1 MRAYS
6 FKNTVMLV
14 SGVAITG
21 FSEGDD
27 VIKISRRSDSA
38 TDKVGADGKMMMS
51 LSSDRSGEITFKL
64 QQTSS
69 SNRFLSQQAALQD
82 GGTDTFQAVAVK
94 FQDTYRNDVADGSV
108 GYIKKHA
115 ELTRG
120 AAAGDQEWTIV
131 VEDLDMLL
139 GDQSDVTA

>member
-6 FKNTVMLV
+6 FKNTVLLV

-21 FSEGDD
+21 FSDGDD
-27 VIKISRRSDSA
+27 VIKISRRNDGV

-51 LSSDRSGEITFKL
+51 LSSDRSGSIIFKL

-69 SNRFLSQQAALQD
+69 SNRYLSGLAAKQD

-94 FQDTYRNDVADGSV
+94 FQDTYRNDVADGTV

-115 ELTRG
+115 DLTRG
-120 AAAGDQEWTIV
+120 AAAGDQEWEIV
-131 VEDLDMLL
+131 VESLDMLL